1 MGKAQDVIDAPLD
14 QPALLDQVGFII
26 AKQCRADGLRFRHGW
41 RGCNTE
47 IEEMLGELT
56 RESRE
61 LDCSVSA
68 GLHLSRQSLGQIR
81 RQRTWGNA
89 LSVHDTPE
97 ASDAC
102 PVIPDRP
109 GAVVVVGEALDE

>member
-1 MGKAQDVIDAPLD
+1 MGKAQDVIDAPLA

-47 IEEMLGELT
+47 IDEMLCELT

-68 GLHLSRQSLGQIR
+68 GLHLSRQSLARSAVSEHGAMPSASMIR
-81 RQRTWGNA
+81 PRHRMRA
-89 LSVHDTPE
+89 
-97 ASDAC
+97 
-102 PVIPDRP
+102 R
-109 GAVVVVGEALDE
+109 